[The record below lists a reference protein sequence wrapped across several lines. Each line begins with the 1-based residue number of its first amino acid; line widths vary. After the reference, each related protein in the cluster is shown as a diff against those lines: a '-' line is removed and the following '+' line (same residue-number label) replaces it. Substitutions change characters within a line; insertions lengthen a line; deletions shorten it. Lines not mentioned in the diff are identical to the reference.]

1 MEWQPEPESLRQLIQ
16 LLNSTQSVDNEVQ
29 QQNNQRLEELRQVP
43 DFINYL
49 LFVLVAMKEESA
61 TVRAVAGLL
70 LKNSVRQDFNTIPP
84 HVLEY
89 VKRKSIDA
97 IGDPDTLVRHT
108 LGTVIATS
116 VALGKIRNWPEI
128 LPRLMQLLDS
138 SEYPVVEGAWDIL
151 HKICEECGLELDE
164 PLNDGTLPLNI
175 MLPKF
180 ITFFA
185 SDLPVLREYAITTTT
200 IFVSKRSVC
209 MQPMIDAFVVE
220 LFKRANDENPDV
232 LKAVCRAVVSLLE
245 TRPEKLMPELENVV
259 NYMIYTTQH
268 SDPDIAME
276 ACEFWL
282 VFCEQEE
289 LVESLRPFL
298 SRVIPTLMRGMV
310 YTERDLMMLDNDDDD
325 AVVPDSDQDIKPR
338 HHKAR
343 THDHHDGGGAGND
356 SDEDEYVDEDEDD

>member
-185 SDLPVLREYAITTTT
+185 SDLPVLR
-200 IFVSKRSVC
+200 
-209 MQPMIDAFVVE
+209 
-220 LFKRANDENPDV
+220 
-232 LKAVCRAVVSLLE
+232 
-245 TRPEKLMPELENVV
+245 
-259 NYMIYTTQH
+259 
-268 SDPDIAME
+268 
-276 ACEFWL
+276 
-282 VFCEQEE
+282 
-289 LVESLRPFL
+289 
-298 SRVIPTLMRGMV
+298 
-310 YTERDLMMLDNDDDD
+310 
-325 AVVPDSDQDIKPR
+325 
-338 HHKAR
+338 
-343 THDHHDGGGAGND
+343 
-356 SDEDEYVDEDEDD
+356 